1 MYADRRYVQLIII
14 TAVFLFII
22 IEADA
27 EMVISSF
34 SPETVPNTN
43 QVTIT
48 VYGNGFQTEQI
59 WGVDLVNSSTNCISC
74 TSSVVKS
81 NSEMTV
87 KFELSGADPG
97 HIPSL

>member
-1 MYADRRYVQLIII
+1 M
-14 TAVFLFII
+14 